1 MCAHAA
7 LAAALLT
14 ANAFATP
21 TLSLSVDRE
30 RVYLGDSVVAR
41 VTLEDGEQ
49 NPPTPTFSGGTPS
62 ATVEYLGPQS
72 SFSQRITLVNG
83 RRQSVVESSTVFT
96 FLFTPTEAGVFETGA
111 ASLRAGGRTLK
122 CPSRRV
128 EVVAP
133 EDLDFAKASLSSP
146 EKSAVLESAFHVDVE
161 ILLRAIP
168 GTDGIEPIFPQ
179 RPPKITASFLDF
191 PENPGLRQPSAEDV
205 FAPLIP
211 ASRAMGFFT
220 VNNYREEPGG
230 FGGLFSM
237 SSLFDETPLRVRP
250 NAERV
255 DIDGEKWWRYSFSVE
270 YSALAEGDYTFG
282 PLSLKGL
289 VATGTRTD
297 AQGRQNV
304 AFSDI
309 FIVAP
314 AVTVHVV
321 PPPEEGRPPWYS
333 GGVGRSMSA
342 KASLDTLAC
351 KVGDPLTLTLD
362 ITGDFNPAA
371 IRPPDIDVGE
381 LPFRIYSDHVKSES
395 IQGGKRFKYRLR
407 PLKAGTM
414 EIPAVKIA
422 YYDPSRGEY
431 ATVETPP
438 IPLQVDATTQISVV
452 GGEADDDE
460 SILPEGIVY
469 SPLDDFGAV
478 SVSWRS
484 TLWPPILFL
493 AAIAAT
499 WLARTLRRYSAA
511 TRHARSASRA
521 RRRLR
526 RIAHGGAPSDAI
538 PPARAFAA
546 ALTGAGPASLTSGEV
561 LSCLL
566 AEGYAEAPARDFSNA
581 FATLEQGV
589 FGASGNGASDA
600 AASLATAAD
609 ALADDPA
616 WRRRKGPSFPFAAP
630 PAATLL
636 ALLALLAAALP
647 STPELPLQ
655 SPPDAFDWGRAQ
667 SAMATAQA
675 PAGFLAAARLYAD
688 MADSGAATGPLFHN
702 LGTALLLAGEPGAA
716 KVAFDSAL
724 LRRGAARETTSNY
737 ALAQRSLS
745 GTASLP
751 PSRYILCWHWLLHLK
766 WRIAIA
772 TALWW
777 LLWLLAAAMAALRRP
792 RWTPLFASAVAFAIF
807 AASAAIAFSRYS
819 PENPFPVPAGKTAG
833 EGAAQ

>member
-7 LAAALLT
+7 LAAAFLA
-14 ANAFATP
+14 ANAVASP

-30 RVYLGDSVVAR
+30 RIYLGDSVVAR
-41 VTLEDGEQ
+41 VTLEDGDQ
-49 NPPTPTFSGGTPS
+49 NPPPPAFSGGTPS

-72 SFSQRITLVNG
+72 SFSQRITLING
-83 RRQSVVESSTVFT
+83 RRKSVVESSTVFT

-111 ASLRAGGRTLK
+111 VSAMAGGRKLE

-133 EDLDFAKASLSSP
+133 ENLDFAKASLSSP
-146 EKSAVLESAFHVDVE
+146 EKSAIVESAFHVDVE

-168 GTDGIEPIFPQ
+168 GTDGVEPIFPQ
-179 RPPKITASFLDF
+179 RPPKITATFLDF
-191 PENPGLRQPSAEDV
+191 PENPGLRQPSADEL

-211 ASRAMGFFT
+211 GSRAMGFFT
-220 VNNYREEPGG
+220 VNGYMEQPGG

-237 SSLFDETPLRVRP
+237 PSLFDETPLRIRP
-250 NAERV
+250 NAECV
-255 DIDGEKWWRYSFSVE
+255 DIGGEKWWRYSFTVE
-270 YSALAEGDYTFG
+270 YSALAEGAYTFG
-282 PLSLKGL
+282 PLSLKGQ
-289 VATGTRTD
+289 VATGVRTD
-297 AQGRQNV
+297 EQGRQNAV
-304 AFSDI
+304 LSDI

-314 AVTVHVV
+314 AVTVRVV

-342 KASLDTLAC
+342 KASLDTLTC

-362 ITGDFNPAA
+362 IAGDFNPAA
-371 IRPPDIDVGE
+371 IKPPEIDVGE
-381 LPFRIYSDHVKSES
+381 LPFRIYSDHVESES
-395 IQGGKRFKYRLR
+395 IQDGKRFKYRLR

-431 ATVETPP
+431 AIVETPP

-452 GGEADDDE
+452 GDGDDHE

-478 SVSWRS
+478 SVTWRS
-484 TLWPPILFL
+484 ALWPPIIFL

-499 WLARTLRRYSAA
+499 WLARTLKRHFAA
-511 TRHARSASRA
+511 TRRSRLASRA

-526 RIAHGGAPSDAI
+526 RIARSGGSSEAI
-538 PPARAFAA
+538 PPAREFAA
-546 ALTGAGPASLTSGEV
+546 ALTGAGPASLTSGEA
-561 LSCLL
+561 LSRLL
-566 AEGYAEAPARDFSNA
+566 SEGYAETSARDFANA
-581 FATLEQGV
+581 LATLEQGV
-589 FGASGNGASDA
+589 FGASATSAPDA
-600 AASLATAAD
+600 AASLAKAAD
-609 ALADDPA
+609 DLAGDPA
-616 WRRRKGPSFPFAAP
+616 WRRRKGPAFPFAAP
-630 PAATLL
+630 PAAALL

-647 STPELPLQ
+647 RTPELPIQ

-667 SAMATAQA
+667 SAIAAAQT
-675 PAGFLAAARLYAD
+675 PADFLAAARLYAA
-688 MADSGAATGPLFHN
+688 MADSGAATGPLYHN

-716 KVAFDSAL
+716 SVAFDSAM
-724 LRRGAARETTSNY
+724 LRRGAARETTANY

-777 LLWLLAAAMAALRRP
+777 TLWLLAAAMAALRRP
-792 RWTPLFASAVAFAIF
+792 RWTPLAASAAAFAIF
-807 AASAAIAFSRYS
+807 ASSAAAAFSRNS
-819 PENPFPVPAGKTAG
+819 PENPFPVPSEKTAG
-833 EGAAQ
+833 EGVAQ